1 MLKIQQDLFGFA
13 CISRKIS
20 IFAALNRTEAAG
32 KADNLKHSQAKG
44 RQETAKTLKPMGRW
58 DRTGEKEKMKNTSRT
73 FPLFLTALLLLCGS
87 LAFGQDRTLQT
98 EDDGFKWYELRQNG
112 YCGAQSTNGTTLIPL
127 SRKYTFICYHL
138 TRGGWFSF
146 RKNNSS
152 TYQGCCDKNGR
163 EIIAVERGYTRVHY
177 RGDEGYIGVEKNGLE
192 GACDLNGKEII
203 AVERGYNSVTYY
215 DDGYYG
221 VEKNG
226 LEGACDLNG
235 KEIVAPKYESLF
247 LSSSSGEFEYKN
259 SQGEWISTGIKYD
272 GKTDAYAS
280 ASSSSSSS
288 SSASSSSSNSSSSS
302 SNSASGNT
310 ESKLLYEGDYTEGS
324 TFVNGW
330 GTTSQNVTA
339 GMVHHIKIYEDHL
352 EDCPNNMSP
361 FCYEY
366 KWTTNGSKVYSG
378 FVGSFIVDYYYNITK
393 DIGAGVRCQWSK
405 GNVAYNI
412 NAPVQNNGGGNYG
425 SGNYNNGSYNSGTSN
440 TNNSGPSQVK
450 CSYCN
455 GTGKV
460 AKNTYPPQFG
470 TQDYKVRC
478 PECGEEHWKSDGHV
492 HVPCPS
498 CNGRGYK

>member
-1 MLKIQQDLFGFA
+1 
-13 CISRKIS
+13 
-20 IFAALNRTEAAG
+20 
-32 KADNLKHSQAKG
+32 
-44 RQETAKTLKPMGRW
+44 
-58 DRTGEKEKMKNTSRT
+58 MKNANRT
-73 FPLFLTALLLLCGS
+73 FPLLLTALLLLCGS
-87 LAFGQDRTLQT
+87 LAFGQDRTLRT
-98 EDDGFKWYELRQNG
+98 GSDGFKWYKLEQNG

-127 SRKYTFICYHL
+127 SRKYTFICYHSSD
-138 TRGGWFSF
+138 GGWFSF
-146 RKNNSS
+146 EKNNSS
-152 TYQGCCDKNGR
+152 TYEGCCDKNGR
-163 EIIAVERGYTRVHY
+163 EIIAVERGYNFVNNY
-177 RGDEGYIGVEKNGLE
+177 GDYYGIKKNGLQ
-192 GACDLNGKEII
+192 GACDLNGREII
-203 AVERGYNSVTYY
+203 
-215 DDGYYG
+215 
-221 VEKNG
+221 
-226 LEGACDLNG
+226 
-235 KEIVAPKYESLF
+235 APKYESLI
-247 LSSSSGEFEYKN
+247 LSSDEFNYKN
-259 SQGEWISTGIKYD
+259 SQGEWVSTGIKYD
-272 GKTDAYAS
+272 RETGVYAS
-280 ASSSSSSS
+280 ASSSSS

-302 SNSASGNT
+302 TNSASRNT
-310 ESKLLYEGDYTEGS
+310 ESVLLYEGDYTEGC

-339 GMVHHIKIYEDHL
+339 GRVHHIKIYEDHL

-378 FVGSFIVDYYYNITK
+378 FLGAFIVDYYYNITQE
-393 DIGAGVRCQWSK
+393 IGAGIRCPWSK

-412 NAPVQNNGGGNYG
+412 NAPVQNNGGGNYN
-425 SGNYNNGSYNSGTSN
+425 SGNYNSGSYNSGTSN